1 MRILLVSHG
10 YPPSA
15 SAGTEVYTRELAR
28 AFARQDG
35 CEVWV
40 LTRDADRCRPEYTV
54 VRETDGPIRV
64 VRINNT
70 FQACES
76 FEDSYAHPAL
86 LAVAMREIAA
96 IAPHIVHA
104 QHLTCLSTGLPGA
117 VHGLGIPFVLTLN
130 DYWLI
135 CHRGQLFDSS
145 HQRCDGPFDDGC
157 ASCVPTGALARPEV
171 FRAGRR
177 ARVSSIPFAGLVAH
191 AGLKALER
199 SIPVARAREAS
210 WARLEH
216 MRAAV
221 ETVDLFLA
229 PSATLASRFERF
241 GIAPNRLQRCEQGI
255 DLTRFASISRASSS
269 VLRLGFAGGL
279 ASSKGGRVLLEAVAR
294 LPAGRVT
301 VDVLGQVSGAD
312 ADSVSHLLA
321 RPFVRRTG
329 PVPHDYMAEAM
340 AAFDVLVVP
349 SLWIEN
355 APFII
360 REAFA
365 AGLPVVASNLGGM
378 AEMVR
383 DGVDGLLVEP
393 GNVSDLERTIA
404 RLLDE
409 PQLLTRLQRGI
420 ERPLSIDEDA
430 RRLGAIYA
438 SLRRG
443 ERPLSRTTSRS
454 RSASPTRVAAIVLN
468 YRTPEQT
475 WLAARSLQTGDIAPD
490 RLVVVDN
497 ASGDGS
503 AAWLRTQLP
512 AADLL
517 EMPENLGFAGGCNAG
532 IRFALE
538 QDADSVLLVNSDAV
552 LRPDALSVL
561 LHAAQQ
567 HPVAGV
573 VAPVLLSRA
582 EPDRVASAG
591 IRVDRRSGRMRH
603 RAAGYPLS
611 LLHPPTAHEVEAVSG
626 GVMLIRGEVLRRA
639 GLFDEQ
645 FFFYFEDVEFCFRAR
660 AAGFTC
666 LCVPEAIAYHE
677 GGVSIGRRSPRRV
690 YFATRN
696 HLRVAAELG
705 SGGAAAKRLRTAAV
719 LALNAAYVITSREV
733 PVVSG
738 LAAVGRGARDYFRA
752 TYGPDR

>member
-1 MRILLVSHG
+1 
-10 YPPSA
+10 
-15 SAGTEVYTRELAR
+15 
-28 AFARQDG
+28 
-35 CEVWV
+35 
-40 LTRDADRCRPEYTV
+40 
-54 VRETDGPIRV
+54 V

-96 IAPHIVHA
+96 IAPDIVHA
-104 QHLTCLSTGLPGA
+104 QHLTCLSTGLPRA
-117 VHGLGIPFVLTLN
+117 VHRLGIPFVLTLN

-145 HQRCDGPFDDGC
+145 HRRCDGPFDDGC
-157 ASCVPTGALARPEV
+157 GSCVPTGALAAPEV

-177 ARVSSIPFAGLVAH
+177 ARVSAIPFAGLIAH

-210 WARLEH
+210 WARLEQ

-241 GIAPNRLQRCEQGI
+241 GIAPARLQRCEQGI
-255 DLTRFASISRASSS
+255 DLTRFASISRPPSP

-279 ASSKGGRVLLEAVAR
+279 APSKGGRVLLEAVAR
-294 LPAGRVT
+294 LPPGRVT
-301 VDVLGQVSGAD
+301 VDVLGEVSGAD
-312 ADSVSHLLA
+312 AEVVSDLLA

-329 PVPHDYMAEAM
+329 PVPHDYMPEAM
-340 AAFDVLVVP
+340 AALDVLVVP
-349 SLWIEN
+349 SLWLEN

-378 AEMVR
+378 VEMVR
-383 DGVDGLLVEP
+383 DGVDGLLFEA
-393 GNVSDLERTIA
+393 GDASGLARTIA

-409 PQLLTRLQRGI
+409 PRLLRRLQGGI
-420 ERPLSIDEDA
+420 VTPLSIDEDA
-430 RRLGAIYA
+430 RRLRAVYA
-438 SLRRG
+438 SLCPR
-443 ERPLSRTTSRS
+443 ERPLSPTIPSH
-454 RSASPTRVAAIVLN
+454 RSAPTGRVAAIVLN

-475 WLAARSLQTGDIAPD
+475 WLAARSLQTGDVAPH

-503 AAWLRTQLP
+503 AEWLRTRLP
-512 AADLL
+512 CAEVL

-538 QDADSVLLVNSDAV
+538 QGADSVLLVNSDAV
-552 LRPDALSVL
+552 LRPDALGVL
-561 LHAAQQ
+561 LDAARQ
-567 HPVAGV
+567 HSTAGV
-573 VAPVLLSRA
+573 IAPVLLSRA

-591 IRVDRRSGRMRH
+591 IRFDRRSGRMRH

-611 LLHPPTAHEVEAVSG
+611 LLHPSTAHDVEAVSG
-626 GVMLIRGEVLRRA
+626 GVMLIRGKVLQQA

-645 FFFYFEDVEFCFRAR
+645 FFFYFEDIEFCFRVR

-677 GGVSIGRRSPRRV
+677 GGVSIGRRSARRV

-705 SGGAAAKRLRTAAV
+705 SGGAAAKRLRTATV
-719 LALNAAYVITSREV
+719 LALNAAYVITSRDV
-733 PVVSG
+733 PLVSG

-752 TYGPDR
+752 AYGPDR